1 MDEPKIK
8 RLLITLAVAIVII
21 MVAKS
26 LMLKAATHLGN
37 AATEKKRSVAMQ
49 PAPAPEATEPLAP
62 QAVGA
67 TGQTETAAS
76 AVEVSNP

>member
-1 MDEPKIK
+1 MDESKIK

-37 AATEKKRSVAMQ
+37 AATEKKRSVATQ
-49 PAPAPEATEPLAP
+49 AASAPDAAEPVAP
-62 QAVGA
+62 QAVSS
-67 TGQTETAAS
+67 TEQTEVAAS
-76 AVEVSNP
+76 SVEATNP